1 MQEIV
6 EPIQADPLPIDTISD
21 RAAIGRGRCGPG
33 RFYLRRYGQFP
44 EQPGVG
50 LALDEEG
57 LKVFDEGVGEPVPA
71 AAARLSMC
79 AWSAR

>member
-1 MQEIV
+1 MNRYRRIRIRLTQF
-6 EPIQADPLPIDTISD
+6 PTA
-21 RAAIGRGRCGPG
+21 AAIARGRYSLG
-33 RFYLRRYGQFP
+33 RFYLRRYGQFD

-50 LALDEEG
+50 LALYEEG